1 MITMLTSTILAI
13 FASTALCLVIPPE
26 LPVLPAL
33 ANTPGALETPQQP
46 VSTSED
52 ADEDPI
58 PVIVWHG
65 LGDSVLNDG
74 LKSIA
79 DFIDEIH
86 PGTYVH
92 LISPVENPSSDK
104 SATFFGNLTTQ
115 IDYVCTTLA
124 DDPILS
130 AAPAVDAL
138 GFSQGGQFLRGYIE
152 RCGHWAPK
160 VRNLL
165 TFGSQHNGIA
175 EFQKCNSPTDFV
187 CQAANAL
194 LKSSTVWS
202 HYIQSHLVPAQYYR
216 NTDDFEQYLQSSNF
230 LADVNNERKHKNVTY
245 KENLAALENFV
256 MVVFEDD
263 QTVIPR
269 ESGWFAEVNVTDSR
283 VTNLTERAIYKEDWI
298 GLKQLDEKGG
308 LVFESVRGGHMELH
322 DKDLKR
328 LFKRYLGPLHKNKD
342 KSDKSEDMKQDVLRA
357 DMKLDL

>member
-1 MITMLTSTILAI
+1 MLLINTVFAFFTSTV
-13 FASTALCLVIPPE
+13 LCLVIPSEP
-26 LPVLPAL
+26 LLLPAP
-33 ANTPGALETPQQP
+33 ASIPKALELAQP
-46 VSTSED
+46 NVHLHTLGD
-52 ADEDPI
+52 DDNIPI

-79 DFIDEIH
+79 DFIESIY

-124 DDPILS
+124 ADPILS
-130 AAPAVDAL
+130 AVPAVDAV

-175 EFQKCNSPTDFV
+175 EFQKCKSSTDLI

-202 HYIQSHLVPAQYYR
+202 QYIQSHLVPAQYYR
-216 NTDDFEQYLQSSNF
+216 NIDDFEQYLEFSNF
-230 LADVNNERKHKNVTY
+230 LPDVNNERKHKNITY

-263 QTVIPR
+263 QTVIPK
-269 ESGWFAEVNVTDSR
+269 ESGWFAEVNATDSR
-283 VTNLTERAIYKEDWI
+283 VTNLTDRAIYKEDWI

-308 LVFESVRGGHMELH
+308 LVFESVKGGHMELH

-328 LFKRYLGPLHKNKD
+328 LFKRYFGPLRENKSNED
-342 KSDKSEDMKQDVLRA
+342 KMQDVLRA
-357 DMKLDL
+357 DIRLDL